1 MKETDLYGPVK
12 AFLESS
18 GYVVKGEIGPAD
30 VMARRGDEP
39 PLIVELKTRFSLALF
54 HQAIDRLRL
63 TDAVYVAVPRAPG
76 RAFAKSLKANVGLAR
91 RLGLGLITVRPKDG
105 LVEVHADPG
114 PYAPRANTRLRKNL
128 LREFQARTGDPT
140 LGGTRGRVMTAY
152 RQDALA
158 CLDHLCRN
166 GPSKGAVVAAAVGV
180 PRATRLMA
188 DNHYGWFERIERGV
202 YGATES
208 ARTAWSDVG
217 AGRGSA

>member
-12 AFLESS
+12 AFLESR
-18 GYVVKGEIGPAD
+18 GYAVKGEIGPAD

-39 PLIVELKTRFSLALF
+39 PVIVELKTRFSLALF

-63 TDAVYVAVPRAPG
+63 TEAVYVAVPRLPG
-76 RAFAKSLKANVGLAR
+76 RGFAKSLKANVGLAR
-91 RLGLGLITVRPKDG
+91 RLGLGLITVRSKDG

-114 PYAPRANTRLRKNL
+114 PYAPRANTRLRKHL
-128 LREFQARTGDPT
+128 LKEFHARAGDPT

-158 CLDHLCRN
+158 CLGHLCRE
-166 GPSKGAVVAAAVGV
+166 GPSKGAAVAMETDV

-188 DNHYGWFERIERGV
+188 DNHYGWFERVERGV
-202 YGATES
+202 YGATETGR
-208 ARTAWSDVG
+208 AAWADKR
-217 AGRGSA
+217 GRLRSP